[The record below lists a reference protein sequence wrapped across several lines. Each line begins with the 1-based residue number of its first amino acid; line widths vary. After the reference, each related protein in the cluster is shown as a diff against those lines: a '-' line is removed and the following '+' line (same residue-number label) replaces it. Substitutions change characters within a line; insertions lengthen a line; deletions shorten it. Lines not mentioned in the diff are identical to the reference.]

1 MSQPA
6 SYKPGRFFA
15 LASVLIAAVI
25 AVDQYTK
32 WLVLET
38 MLRQKGDHP
47 GFLDWF
53 TTMRPVAQF
62 LDQQESYNKITFSP
76 WLDFVMVWNKG
87 VSFGMFDSG
96 NPMTTMR
103 LIGFSLCVC
112 MALLVWLVLARSK
125 LLSVALPLMIGGAL
139 GNTIDRIRFSA
150 VADFIDVHVAQ
161 RHWPA
166 FNFADSCICCGAV
179 LLVLDTL
186 INSTAKKAG

>member
-1 MSQPA
+1 MSQA
-6 SYKPGRFFA
+6 TAYNPGRFFA
-15 LASVLIAAVI
+15 LASVIIAAVI

-38 MLRQKGDHP
+38 MLRQKGDQSS
-47 GFLDWF
+47 FINWF

-62 LDQQESYNKITFSP
+62 LDQQENYNKVTFNP

-96 NPMTTMR
+96 NPTTTML

-139 GNTIDRIRFSA
+139 GNTIDRIRFS
-150 VADFIDVHVAQ
+150 
-161 RHWPA
+161 
-166 FNFADSCICCGAV
+166 C
-179 LLVLDTL
+179 
-186 INSTAKKAG
+186 